1 MAHGS
6 QLKCFNFT
14 SMVKVSPTADTPYFT
29 FQFGLLCISNF
40 LFSASFSMMIPE
52 LPGFLTQL
60 GGAEYKGLIIALFT
74 LMAGISR
81 PFSGK
86 LTDTVGRV
94 PVMIFG
100 SLVCV
105 VCSLLYPILST
116 VSGFLLLRFFHGFS
130 TGFKPTATSA
140 YGADVVHESRRGEAL
155 GALAIGYTLGSSIGP
170 MGGSYLVMNFSYN
183 VMFYASSFCALGS
196 VIILYNIKETL
207 PDAQKFSLKILRIKK
222 TEIFDKSSVRP
233 AVIMCLLV
241 FSIGCVLTLS
251 PDLSESVGLHNKGFF
266 YACYTIASL
275 LIRILAGKASDK
287 YGRVIVLICSSFTM
301 IVAMVFLS
309 MAHTVTMVIIGACIM
324 GFSVGMNG
332 PAIMAWAVDLCKPQ
346 NRGRAVASVYIALEV
361 GIGCGALIS
370 GWIYRNKLE
379 NIKYAFLLTGLLA
392 VIAMLLLIS
401 WRKKEKRHKMEA
413 KEALYDV
420 NE

>member
-1 MAHGS
+1 MTKA
-6 QLKCFNFT
+6 
-14 SMVKVSPTADTPYFT
+14 SPSADTPYFN
-29 FQFGLLCISNF
+29 FQFGLLCFSNF

-52 LPGFLTQL
+52 LPGFLTKL

-105 VCSLLYPILST
+105 VCSLLYPVLTT

-170 MGGSYLVMNFSYN
+170 LGGSYLVMNYSYN
-183 VMFYASSFCALGS
+183 VMFYVSAFCALGS

-207 PDAQKFSLKILRIKK
+207 AEPQKFSFKILRIKK
-222 TEIFDKSSVRP
+222 TEIFDISSVRP
-233 AVIMCLLV
+233 AIIMCLLV
-241 FSIGCVLTLS
+241 FCIGCVLTLS

-266 YACYTIASL
+266 YACYTVASL
-275 LIRILAGKASDK
+275 VIRLLAGKASDK
-287 YGRVIVLICSSFTM
+287 YGRVIVLIFSSFVM
-301 IVAMVFLS
+301 IIAMVTLS
-309 MAHTVTMVIIGACIM
+309 LAHTVLMVIIGASLL

-332 PAIMAWAVDLCKPQ
+332 PTIMAWTVDLCKPE
-346 NRGRAVASVYIALEV
+346 NRGRAVASVYIALET

-370 GWIYRNKLE
+370 GWIYQNKLE
-379 NIKYAFLLTGLLA
+379 NIKYAFLLTGLFGL
-392 VIAMLLLIS
+392 IAMLLLMS
-401 WRKKEKRHKMEA
+401 WRKKEKRHRMQKEEA
-413 KEALYDV
+413 IYDFS
-420 NE
+420 E

>member
-1 MAHGS
+1 MTKIAPAS
-6 QLKCFNFT
+6 
-14 SMVKVSPTADTPYFT
+14 DTPYFN
-29 FQFGLLCISNF
+29 FQFGLLCVSNF
-40 LFSASFSMMIPE
+40 LFSASFNMMIPE
-52 LPGFLTQL
+52 LPAYLTKL

-105 VCSLLYPILST
+105 VCSLLYPVLTS

-170 MGGSYLVMNFSYN
+170 LAGSYLVTSFSYN
-183 VMFYASSFCALGS
+183 IMFYVSAGFALGS

-207 PDAQKFSLKILRIKK
+207 ADPQKFSVSLVKIKR
-222 TEIFDKSSVRP
+222 TEIFDASSVRP
-233 AVIMCLLV
+233 ALIMLLLC

-251 PDLSESVGLHNKGFF
+251 PDLSVSVGFHNKGFF
-266 YACYTIASL
+266 YACYTVASL
-275 LIRILAGKASDK
+275 AIRFIAGKSSDK
-287 YGRVIVLICSSFTM
+287 YGRIIVLICSSAVQVIAF
-301 IVAMVFLS
+301 MVLAF
-309 MAHTVTMVIIGACIM
+309 AHSIPMVILSAIIFGVGM
-324 GFSVGMNG
+324 GMNG
-332 PAIMAWAVDLCKPQ
+332 PTIMAWTVDLCKPE
-346 NRGRAVASVYIALEV
+346 NRGRAVASVYIALEL
-361 GIGCGALIS
+361 GIGSGAIFS
-370 GWIYRNKLE
+370 AWIYNNRLE
-379 NIKYAFLLTGLLA
+379 NLKYAFLLPAALA
-392 VIAMLLLIS
+392 LIATFLLIA
-401 WRKKEKRHKMEA
+401 WRRKEKRLVAMPDTAIIEFS
-413 KEALYDV
+413 E
-420 NE
+420 